1 MSAADQPEAP
11 AATPP
16 SVVTTVSVVICT
28 FNRPTLLARAV
39 RTARE
44 QRLPPDVAAEIV
56 VVDNAPDGNAGPVV
70 AALSGEAG
78 LPLRY
83 LAHPVPNISH
93 ARNRGVAGTKGAL
106 VVFLDDDE
114 WCRPG
119 WLAALV
125 ATARETGADIVFG
138 AVLPDFPDGPP
149 DWDPSGRPFER
160 RLDRPSGTRMGIR
173 HDSGASGRWIGTGN
187 ALLRRD
193 TCLVGDAPFDPWLGR
208 SGGEDH
214 DLFVRLDRAG
224 RRMVWCGE
232 AVVYEVVPAERTRFD
247 YMLLRNRRGGQQW
260 ASVAVRRARRPAL
273 AAVSIALRASVQLA
287 LVSAAWAA
295 SRLRGAPDA
304 GARRLKVAQVAG
316 KLLWWTMPR
325 GHR

>member
-1 MSAADQPEAP
+1 MPADTSEMPG
-11 AATPP
+11 
-16 SVVTTVSVVICT
+16 VTTVSVVICT
-28 FNRPTLLARAV
+28 FNRPALLARAV
-39 RTARE
+39 RTART
-44 QRLPPDVAAEIV
+44 QVLPAGVAAEIV
-56 VVDNAPDGNAGPVV
+56 VVDNAPDRNAEPVV
-70 AALSGEAG
+70 ASLIGEAG

-93 ARNRGVAGTKGAL
+93 ARNCGVMGTAGAL

-114 WCRPG
+114 WCGPG

-125 ATARETGADIVFG
+125 GTALETGADVVFG

-149 DWDPSGRPFER
+149 DWDPSGRPFAR
-160 RLDRPSGTRMGIR
+160 SLDRPTGTRMGIH
-173 HDSGASGRWIGTGN
+173 HDARASGRWMGTGN

-193 TCLVGDAPFDPWLGR
+193 TCLSEAAPFDPRLGR

-224 RRMVWCGE
+224 RHMVWCGE
-232 AVVYEVVPAERTRFD
+232 AVVHEVVPAERTRFD

-260 ASVAVRRARRPAL
+260 ASVAVWRARRPAVTT
-273 AAVSIALRASVQLA
+273 AWIAVRASVQLA
-287 LVSAAWAA
+287 LVSLAWAA

-304 GARRLKVAQVAG
+304 GARRLKVAQVSG

>member
-1 MSAADQPEAP
+1 MSAVSVAADDPE
-11 AATPP
+11 TGIL
-16 SVVTTVSVVICT
+16 TTVSVVICT
-28 FNRPTLLARAV
+28 FNRPALLAEAV
-39 RTARE
+39 RTARA
-44 QRLPPDVAAEIV
+44 QHLPPGISAEIV
-56 VVDNAPDGNAGPVV
+56 VVDNAPDGNAAPVV
-70 AALSGEAG
+70 ASLAGGAG

-93 ARNRGVAGTKGAL
+93 ARNRGVAGTAGAL

-125 ATARETGADIVFG
+125 GTALETGADVVFG

-149 DWDPSGRPFER
+149 DWDPTGRPYER
-160 RLDRPSGTRMGIR
+160 RLDQPTGTPMGIR
-173 HDSGASGRWIGTGN
+173 HDAQASGRWIGTGN

-193 TCLVGDAPFDPWLGR
+193 TCLAGAEPFDPLLGR
-208 SGGEDH
+208 SGGEDY

-232 AVVYEVVPAERTRFD
+232 AVVYEVVPADRTRWD
-247 YMLLRNRRGGQQW
+247 YMVLRNWRGGQQW
-260 ASVAVRRARRPAL
+260 ATIAVRRARRPAL
-273 AAVSIALRASVQLA
+273 AAGRIAIRTLVQL
-287 LVSAAWAA
+287 VIVGAAWAT
-295 SRLRGAPDA
+295 SRLRDAPDA
-304 GARRLKVAQVAG
+304 GSRWLKLAQVAG
-316 KLLWWTMPR
+316 KLLWWTMPK

>member
-1 MSAADQPEAP
+1 MPTTEAPGLSAGPEAQ
-11 AATPP
+11 A
-16 SVVTTVSVVICT
+16 STTVSVVICT
-28 FNRPTLLARAV
+28 FNRHALLARAV
-39 RTARE
+39 RTARA
-44 QRLPPDVAAEIV
+44 QALPPGIRAEIV
-56 VVDNAPDGNAGPVV
+56 VVDNAPDGNAEPVV
-70 AALSGEAG
+70 AALAREPG

-93 ARNRGVAGTKGAL
+93 ARNRGVAGTGGAL

-114 WCRPG
+114 WCPAG

-125 ATARETGADIVFG
+125 GTALDTGADIVFG

-149 DWDPSGRPFER
+149 DWDPSGRPYER
-160 RLDRPSGTRMGIR
+160 RLDRPTGSRMGIR
-173 HDSGASGRWIGTGN
+173 HDAGASGRWIGTGN

-193 TCLVGDAPFDPWLGR
+193 TCLAQDAPFDPWLGR

-232 AVVYEVVPAERTRFD
+232 AVVYEVVPAERARFD
-247 YMLLRNRRGGQQW
+247 YMLLRSRRGGQQW

-273 AAVSIALRASVQLA
+273 AVAWIAARAGVQFV
-287 LVSAAWAA
+287 LVGGAWVAA
-295 SRLRGAPDA
+295 RLRHAPDVRE
-304 GARRLKVAQVAG
+304 RRLKVAQVSG